1 MTPWLRALRATG
13 LVGALG
19 AGAVVAPYGA
29 EQAHGTGW
37 PVAPFTVAATPTPGP
52 SAPGADGVPDGS
64 GTHDGRGGHERPRRP
79 DGHDRPDRPDARPS
93 PRPPAESG
101 PAGHGSPTPSPASPK
116 PSASASGGPPD
127 AEPSRGGHLPGEG
140 RHRPGHGEEREPEHD
155 GRDEN
160 GGRYRD
166 EDGDGDVVPE
176 APATALPPGPT
187 EAAEVS
193 PAVPSRSPSHS
204 GAPTRAAAEPV
215 LRVLPLGSGLVLI
228 GLGLALGLVGLR
240 LRRG

>member
-19 AGAVVAPYGA
+19 AGAVVAPYG

-52 SAPGADGVPDGS
+52 SAPGATGVPDGS

-79 DGHDRPDRPDARPS
+79 DDHDRPDRPDARPS

-101 PAGHGSPTPSPASPK
+101 PAGRGSPTPSPASASPS
-116 PSASASGGPPD
+116 PSASSGAPD
-127 AEPSRGGHLPGEG
+127 ADPSRGGHLPGEG

-155 GRDEN
+155 GRDES

-166 EDGDGDVVPE
+166 EDGAGDVAPE

-193 PAVPSRSPSHS
+193 PAAPSRSPSHS